1 MQCYQVKRSRKRFV
15 CSSNAVREL
24 QKACRILAYHKEN
37 RFSRHN
43 VVANA
48 WEISAG
54 PARQVTLV
62 WESKRVIEQVTVH
75 THWVPISVS
84 TCSRM
89 ASAFQADDTQLPCQ
103 RTNWYHCKH
112 LHICCVRVCVTL
124 SLSQYKF
131 HPPVSRALS
140 VMIFVNITLQIQT
153 VTLRLRQTQQ
163 SRTKAGP
170 GLLAEV
176 AGEGAKAGVAE
187 AELGVGDEAGRDC
200 HGQRRYGIISIILN
214 YFTLVFQTICSVKL
228 PHSICSMMQCV
239 NDCLSTPE

>member
-62 WESKRVIEQVTVH
+62 LESKRVIEQVTVH
-75 THWVPISVS
+75 SQLACPLG

-89 ASAFQADDTQLPCQ
+89 ASAFQADYTQLPCQ

-112 LHICCVRVCVTL
+112 LYICCVHVCLSL

-131 HPPVSRALS
+131 HPPGSALISRS
-140 VMIFVNITLQIQT
+140 
-153 VTLRLRQTQQ
+153 
-163 SRTKAGP
+163 
-170 GLLAEV
+170 
-176 AGEGAKAGVAE
+176 
-187 AELGVGDEAGRDC
+187 
-200 HGQRRYGIISIILN
+200 
-214 YFTLVFQTICSVKL
+214 FTC
-228 PHSICSMMQCV
+228 MW
-239 NDCLSTPE
+239 